1 MAQSKQNN
9 RLVMAILLVLCTILL
24 MMQGTPQIAY
34 ASSENS
40 FDTTNVLDDLLSST
54 IDGKPF
60 DLKDYP
66 YNENGTLRI
75 VSFIEYCYSFKS
87 NMRANYGLYML
98 IYNPQALNLSTNS
111 KQNKIQMAVSYDKT
125 ARLQGMKSLICS
137 SAVSH
142 QTTIKICST
151 NTKS

>member
-1 MAQSKQNN
+1 MAQSKQNS

-60 DLKDYP
+60 DLKDFP
-66 YNENGTLRI
+66 YNETGR
-75 VSFIEYCYSFKS
+75 C
-87 NMRANYGLYML
+87 
-98 IYNPQALNLSTNS
+98 AL
-111 KQNKIQMAVSYDKT
+111 
-125 ARLQGMKSLICS
+125 
-137 SAVSH
+137 
-142 QTTIKICST
+142 
-151 NTKS
+151 